1 MLIGSNGEKQ
11 GLVAFSVALESAR
24 VASLDLVQVSPS
36 DANPVV
42 CKLLD
47 YGKHVFDKKKSLSSS
62 KVKVKRNT
70 TKEIKFRPS
79 TDIGDYNI
87 KLKKVKSFI
96 LDGDKTKISVRFRGR
111 EILNSDM
118 GLNLLNRLRDE
129 LEDIAQVDQEP
140 SLEGRQ
146 LLNGSFSFK
155 EEVNINFYKKN
166 NMGYKLKTH
175 SGAAKR
181 FKKTGSSVKSKSA
194 NRNHI
199 LTKQST
205 KRKRHN
211 RGLNKLSGIV
221 LKMASKL
228 IRR

>member
-1 MLIGSNGEKQ
+1 MKKFEPAKSCLLDQMEKNKD
-11 GLVAFSVALESAR
+11 LVAFSVALESAR

-36 DANPVV
+36 DASPVV

-79 TDIGDYNI
+79 TDVGDYNI

-118 GLNLLNRLRDE
+118 GLNLLID
-129 LEDIAQVDQEP
+129 
-140 SLEGRQ
+140 
-146 LLNGSFSFK
+146 
-155 EEVNINFYKKN
+155 
-166 NMGYKLKTH
+166 
-175 SGAAKR
+175 
-181 FKKTGSSVKSKSA
+181 
-194 NRNHI
+194 
-199 LTKQST
+199 
-205 KRKRHN
+205 
-211 RGLNKLSGIV
+211 
-221 LKMASKL
+221 
-228 IRR
+228 